1 MRTGGASE
9 GGRAPL
15 GGSGGPATLLSERG
29 DDVRPALL
37 VALEGDDLLLGR
49 LFEQLREGRVAVVRL
64 VEGGVLPE
72 HSVLNNRDR
81 HSFLVLALEG
91 CAVVGGLRTGMRHEM
106 VSDSQR
112 R

>member
-1 MRTGGASE
+1 MRTGGGASE

-64 VEGGVLPE
+64 VEGGVLPD
-72 HSVLNNRDR
+72 HRLLHHRAPQR
-81 HSFLVLALEG
+81 FLVLALEG
-91 CAVVGGLRTGMRHEM
+91 QIGRASC
-106 VSDSQR
+106 
-112 R
+112 